1 MDTDLLQ
8 DQQDQEEDEV
18 NHAVISDATADRD
31 SSSLLWFR
39 YDVSSL
45 NYAEW
50 MLMKTIL
57 LLCEV
62 KYKTIYSI

>member
-18 NHAVISDATADRD
+18 NLAVISDAAVDRD

-45 NYAEW
+45 NYVEW
-50 MLMKTIL
+50 ILMKTIL
-57 LLCEV
+57 LLCEI
-62 KYKTIYSI
+62 KTIYSI

>member
-1 MDTDLLQ
+1 MDTDQLQ
-8 DQQDQEEDEV
+8 DQQDLEEDEV
-18 NHAVISDATADRD
+18 NLAVLSDAAVDSD

-50 MLMKTIL
+50 MLM
-57 LLCEV
+57 
-62 KYKTIYSI
+62 

>member
-18 NHAVISDATADRD
+18 NHAVISDATVDRD

-50 MLMKTIL
+50 ILMKTIDS
-57 LLCEV
+57 V
-62 KYKTIYSI
+62 VM

>member
-45 NYAEW
+45 NYVEW
-50 MLMKTIL
+50 ILMKTIL
-57 LLCEV
+57 LLCEI
-62 KYKTIYSI
+62 KTIYSI

>member
-18 NHAVISDATADRD
+18 NHAVISDATADSD

-50 MLMKTIL
+50 MLMKTIDS
-57 LLCEV
+57 V
-62 KYKTIYSI
+62 VV

>member
-8 DQQDQEEDEV
+8 DQQDLEEDEV
-18 NHAVISDATADRD
+18 NLAVISDAAVDRD

-45 NYAEW
+45 NYVEW
-50 MLMKTIL
+50 ILMKTIL
-57 LLCEV
+57 LLCEI
-62 KYKTIYSI
+62 KTIYSI

>member
-18 NHAVISDATADRD
+18 NHAVVSDATVDRD

-50 MLMKTIL
+50 ILMITIL
-57 LLCEV
+57 LLCEI
-62 KYKTIYSI
+62 KTIYSI